1 MTRASC
7 SPRTQTPRAV
17 LRGPPRCTRSAST
30 RTSNFLLWSLGHCPE
45 MSVPCCTLTN
55 TKSLCVCFSVLFCVV
70 GSLWIE
76 RPPDSAQGCRASPH
90 THSSR
95 PTPPLRQLSLTKG
108 LGVPPTHFSRSTSLV
123 RNSESIS
130 PSRPAKAKGR
140 RVEMPFE
147 VYCFLILM

>member
-1 MTRASC
+1 MTCASC

-17 LRGPPRCTRSAST
+17 LRGPPRRTRSAST
-30 RTSNFLLWSLGHCPE
+30 RTSNFLLWSPGHCPE

-55 TKSLCVCFSVLFCVV
+55 TKSLCVCFSVLFCVL
-70 GSLWIE
+70 GSLWIK

-108 LGVPPTHFSRSTSLV
+108 LGVPPTHFSHPTSCKI
-123 RNSESIS
+123 RN
-130 PSRPAKAKGR
+130 PFLLPDRQR
-140 RVEMPFE
+140 QRVAG
-147 VYCFLILM
+147 LKSL